1 MESHNRLLALLNSAA
16 SPPAAQANPSSA
28 HQPPSTA
35 PPTLN
40 PPSGTVREPSPF
52 PPPPSLQSVSL
63 NDLFRNLGPPSPAT
77 QPQAPAQ
84 SGANAMNPSAMM
96 QGSESHANNLLGML
110 GRVGGG
116 QTGSG
121 SQSGPMSPPNGAG
134 TPLGSNQAIN
144 LLSMFKRYVISR
156 QHRYITDHPAHP
168 QQNPPMLS
176 ALSQVLLRLYR
187 QMAEVSIPVLLHMSL
202 EQRLLDPPKCLN
214 RI

>member
-16 SPPAAQANPSSA
+16 SPPATQATPPLA
-28 HQPPSTA
+28 HQPSSTA

-63 NDLFRNLGPPSPAT
+63 NDLFRNLGAPSPAN
-77 QPQAPAQ
+77 QPQPPAQ
-84 SGANAMNPSAMM
+84 SGANEMNPSAMM
-96 QGSESHANNLLGML
+96 RSESHANNLLGML

-116 QTGSG
+116 QSGNG
-121 SQSGPMSPPNGAG
+121 SQSGPMSPPDGAG

-156 QHRYITDHPAHP
+156 QHRSITDHAAHP
-168 QQNPPMLS
+168 QQSPPM
-176 ALSQVLLRLYR
+176 
-187 QMAEVSIPVLLHMSL
+187 
-202 EQRLLDPPKCLN
+202 
-214 RI
+214 